1 MKIISDL
8 TELNFKIH
16 VLTFS
21 YVIFF
26 LGKNKKLKNVFRR
39 ILAQNFKH
47 MSWKSIQ
54 ILSKT
59 FVRNFSAPL
68 VLNQPVFFVRLH
80 TCPAERFNIL
90 EPRNPSIHDIEQ
102 RKIRCLGDFWGSEI
116 RG

>member
-47 MSWKSIQ
+47 MS
-54 ILSKT
+54 
-59 FVRNFSAPL
+59 
-68 VLNQPVFFVRLH
+68 
-80 TCPAERFNIL
+80 
-90 EPRNPSIHDIEQ
+90 
-102 RKIRCLGDFWGSEI
+102 
-116 RG
+116 